1 MLFDGAVY
9 CSAIPNLLRGNK
21 VNTIK
26 PLHRNRTFQR
36 LTPLFLLLFLW
47 LASGSN
53 ALAEQKKTMG
63 DWDIHYIVIPT
74 TFLTPEVAKAN
85 NIQRSKFN
93 ALVNI
98 SVLDKRTK
106 QAQDVVVS
114 GNARNLLG
122 NNKALNFKKVSEGQ
136 AIYYLAT
143 VNFDDKETMRFT
155 VDVSQNNTSQ
165 QLVFQQQMY
174 AD

>member
-1 MLFDGAVY
+1 M
-9 CSAIPNLLRGNK
+9 
-21 VNTIK
+21 NTIK
-26 PLHRNRTFQR
+26 TQHHRCTFQ
-36 LTPLFLLLFLW
+36 LFSLSLVLLFLLLV
-47 LASGSN
+47 GSTK
-53 ALAEQKKTMG
+53 AIAEQKKTMG

-85 NIQRSKFN
+85 NIKRSKFN

-122 NNKALNFKKVSEGQ
+122 NNKTLNFKKVTEGQ

-155 VDVSQNNTSQ
+155 VDVRQNNTSQ
-165 QLVFQQQMY
+165 QLAFQQQMY